1 MIEGRAG
8 LTDHIEV
15 AHHHGRKMDEMDS
28 LVSLDSD
35 KTGKDHQ
42 VKTCQRKRLSLM
54 MLPPSWNQDLV
65 KWRVR

>member
-1 MIEGRAG
+1 MIEGQAG
-8 LTDHIEV
+8 LTDHIGV
-15 AHHHGRKMDEMDS
+15 DHHHGRKMMDG